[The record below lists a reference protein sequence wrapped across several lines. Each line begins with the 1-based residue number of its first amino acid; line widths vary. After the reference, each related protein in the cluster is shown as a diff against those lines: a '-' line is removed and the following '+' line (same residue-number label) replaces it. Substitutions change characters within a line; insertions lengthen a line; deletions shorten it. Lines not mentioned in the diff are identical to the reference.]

1 MENTMLSIGETA
13 RASGLSVSALRFYD
27 GAGVFAPAAVDP
39 HTGYRWY
46 ANEQLPDARLL
57 ARLRRV
63 GMPLAGITRVLTGT
77 PAEARAELDA
87 HLRRLEDG
95 LSDAR
100 RELSTVRALLDSR
113 EFPVPQTRLTVPA
126 ARLAAALDAVR
137 FAAPSDAAVPA
148 VAGIFLDVEDGVLH
162 LVATD
167 RYRLAVA
174 DCPATLDGPA
184 VSALLPTALADAARA
199 LLTGTATDTD
209 TDTGTGTG
217 TGGTEAELVI
227 DEAQFTIRAA
237 GRELSGERA
246 DHDFP
251 DYRRLVRLEPTHRLT
266 LSADQLRSML
276 AATGESTV
284 TRSQDGVDFP
294 VTAVTATAADAL
306 PGSTAP
312 AELLVHVN
320 RDFLLE
326 AIGGADQLILELTGP
341 IAPLAIRFPSREDTF
356 SLLMPTRR

>member
-1 MENTMLSIGETA
+1 MENSMLSIGETA

-63 GMPLAGITRVLTGT
+63 GMPLAGITRILTGT

-174 DCPATLDGPA
+174 DCPAALDGPA
-184 VSALLPTALADAARA
+184 ASALLPTALADAARA
-199 LLTGTATDTD
+199 LLTGTAETEA
-209 TDTGTGTG
+209 
-217 TGGTEAELVI
+217 EAELVI

-326 AIGGADQLILELTGP
+326 AVGGADQLILELTGP

>member
-1 MENTMLSIGETA
+1 MESTLHSIGEAA

-27 GAGVFAPAAVDP
+27 GAGVFAPAVVDP

-46 ANEQLPDARLL
+46 ADEQLPDARLL

-63 GMPLAGITRVLTGT
+63 GMPLAGIVRILTGS
-77 PAEARAELDA
+77 PAEGRAELEA
-87 HLRRLEDG
+87 HVRRLEDG

-100 RELSTVRALLDSR
+100 RELSVVRAVLDSR
-113 EFPVPQTRLTVPA
+113 ESPVPQTRLTVPA

-148 VAGIFLDVEDGVLH
+148 VAGIFLDAEDGVLH

-174 DCPATLDGPA
+174 DCPAVLDGPA
-184 VSALLPTALADAARA
+184 ASALLPTALADAARS
-199 LLTGTATDTD
+199 LLVDAD
-209 TDTGTGTG
+209 
-217 TGGTEAELVI
+217 EAELVL
-227 DEAQFTIRAA
+227 DGGRFTVRAA
-237 GRELSGERA
+237 GRELSGERS

-251 DYRRLVRLEPTHRLT
+251 DYRRLVRLEPTHRLALT
-266 LSADQLRSML
+266 ADQLRSML
-276 AATGESTV
+276 AAGGPTTV
-284 TRSQDGVDFP
+284 TRTQDGVDFP
-294 VTAVTATAADAL
+294 VGAVTATAADAL
-306 PGSTAP
+306 PGASP

-326 AIGGADQLILELTGP
+326 AVGGADQLVLELTGP

-356 SLLMPTRR
+356 SVLMPTRR

>member
-1 MENTMLSIGETA
+1 MENTLRTIGETA
-13 RASGLSVSALRFYD
+13 RATGLTVSALRFYD
-27 GAGVFAPAAVDP
+27 SAGIFAPAVVDP

-46 ANEQLPDARLL
+46 ADEQLPDARLL

-63 GMPLAGITRVLTGT
+63 GMPLAGIARILTGS

-113 EFPVPQTRLTVPA
+113 EFPMPQTRLTVPA

-137 FAAPSDAAVPA
+137 FAAPSDASVPA
-148 VAGIFLDVEDGVLH
+148 VAGIFLDAEDGVLR

-167 RYRLAVA
+167 RYRMAVA
-174 DCPATLDGPA
+174 DCPAALDGPA
-184 VSALLPTALADAARA
+184 ASALLPTALADAARA
-199 LLTGTATDTD
+199 LLTDAGDDA
-209 TDTGTGTG
+209 
-217 TGGTEAELVI
+217 EAELVL
-227 DEAQFTIRAA
+227 DSDRFAIRAA
-237 GRELSGERA
+237 GRELSGAGAE
-246 DHDFP
+246 HDFP
-251 DYRRLVRLEPTHRLT
+251 DYRRVVRLEPTHRLT
-266 LSADQLRSML
+266 LTADQLHSML
-276 AATGESTV
+276 AATGPATA

-294 VTAVTATAADAL
+294 LTAVTATAADAL
-306 PGSTAP
+306 PGADPT
-312 AELLVHVN
+312 ELLVHVN

-326 AIGGADQLILELTGP
+326 AVGGADQLVLELTGP

-356 SLLMPTRR
+356 SLLMPTRH

>member
-1 MENTMLSIGETA
+1 MSVYRVENRMRSIGELA

-27 GAGVFAPAAVDP
+27 GAGIFVPAAVDP
-39 HTGYRWY
+39 HSGYRWY
-46 ANEQLPDARLL
+46 ADEQLPDARLL

-63 GMPLAGITRVLTGT
+63 GMPLAGLTRVLTGT

-113 EFPVPQTRLTVPA
+113 EFPMPQTRLTVPA

-137 FAAPSDAAVPA
+137 FAAPSDTALPA
-148 VAGIFLDVEDGVLH
+148 VAGIFLDAEDGVLR

-184 VSALLPTALADAARA
+184 ASALLPTALADAARSI
-199 LLTGTATDTD
+199 LTDAD
-209 TDTGTGTG
+209 
-217 TGGTEAELVI
+217 EAELVL
-227 DEAQFTIRAA
+227 DGAQFSIRAA

-266 LSADQLRSML
+266 LTADQLRSML
-276 AATGESTV
+276 ATAEPSTATRT
-284 TRSQDGVDFP
+284 QDGIDFP

-306 PGSTAP
+306 PGTSP

-326 AIGGADQLILELTGP
+326 AVGGADQLVLELTGP

>member
-1 MENTMLSIGETA
+1 MESRLRSIGETA

-27 GAGVFAPAAVDP
+27 GAGVFAPAVVDP
-39 HTGYRWY
+39 RSGYRWY
-46 ANEQLPDARLL
+46 ADEQLPDARLL

-100 RELSTVRALLDSR
+100 RELSAVRAALDSR

-126 ARLAAALDAVR
+126 DRLAAALDAVR
-137 FAAPSDAAVPA
+137 FAAPSDASVPA
-148 VAGIFLDVEDGVLH
+148 VAGIFLDAEDGVLH

-174 DCPATLDGPA
+174 DCPAVLDGPA

-199 LLTGTATDTD
+199 LLADAE
-209 TDTGTGTG
+209 
-217 TGGTEAELVI
+217 EAELVL
-227 DEAQFTIRAA
+227 DGAQFTVRAA
-237 GRELSGERA
+237 GRELSGEQVE
-246 DHDFP
+246 HDFP

-266 LSADQLRSML
+266 LTADQLRGML
-276 AATGESTV
+276 AATEPSVV

-294 VTAVTATAADAL
+294 VAPLTATAADAL
-306 PGSTAP
+306 PGTDP
-312 AELLVHVN
+312 TELLVHVN

-326 AIGGADQLILELTGP
+326 AVGGADQLVLELTGP